1 MNLRWKSH
9 PNPST
14 TFWDNLRTNKRMS
27 KYVNTWLCQDNK
39 PNYVCM
45 CIVNNDDY
53 KHKDNDDCKSKD
65 NDGVDGVVG

>member
-1 MNLRWKSH
+1 
-9 PNPST
+9 
-14 TFWDNLRTNKRMS
+14 
-27 KYVNTWLCQDNK
+27 
-39 PNYVCM
+39 M